1 MTSRAESARVG
12 AMTGLL
18 TPEEMAERYC
28 LQECDGSCGERGK
41 CLHSP
46 GRRRRGGAVADS
58 DQHPDPRV
66 HAALTVWGDSPD
78 GHGYRAARLLFPDFE
93 SLRSAYQRILP
104 KELHHRFHELEVIDL
119 GDSTYHIAGI
129 IYRLAKLDVTPE
141 TLEHAVEYMRMR
153 DLASYDIR
161 PYEWDEVRRAF
172 NELCKTDASYVR
184 ELDLGFTHPS
194 LLVPLF
200 QAIHVMRE
208 KGIPS
213 DFVRQVCADE
223 QWGDA
228 SRALAVYEAGV
239 PASALAIY
247 PTWPPESVIELHNA
261 GVPPRYAG
269 PLRDAQW
276 RRRCQEIDSRAIARL
291 WNAAV
296 PQDYATAGVSAGL
309 VDRDIIAC
317 FEAAV
322 PIEFMTAMPT
332 A

>member
-1 MTSRAESARVG
+1 M
-12 AMTGLL
+12 
-18 TPEEMAERYC
+18 
-28 LQECDGSCGERGK
+28 
-41 CLHSP
+41 
-46 GRRRRGGAVADS
+46 DS

-104 KELHHRFHELEVIDL
+104 KELHHRFHELGVIDL

-129 IYRLAKLDVTPE
+129 IYRLAKLDVMPE

-184 ELDLGFTHPS
+184 ELNLGFTHSS

-200 QAIHVMRE
+200 QNIQVMHE
-208 KGIPS
+208 EGMPS

-223 QWGDA
+223 QWGNP
-228 SRALAVYEAGV
+228 SRALAAYEAGV
-239 PASALAIY
+239 PASALAVY
-247 PTWPPESVIELHNA
+247 TAWPPESVIKLHNA
-261 GVPPRYAG
+261 GVPPQYAKSVRGTWG
-269 PLRDAQW
+269 PDVP
-276 RRRCQEIDSRAIARL
+276 EIDSSAAVQL
-291 WNAAV
+291 WKAAV
-296 PQDYATAGVSAGL
+296 PQDYAAAGVRAGL

-322 PIEFMTAMPT
+322 PVEFMTAMPNSEVAILAIRDGVPVEYVT
-332 A
+332 AAAN